1 MLIWTL
7 IKIACKTLL
16 ANPLRTFLA
25 MLGIIIGVGA
35 VISMLALGSGAK
47 AQVMGRVT
55 AMGTNLLIVRPGGD
69 RRGGVRSES
78 NRGMKLADAET
89 ILRELPQVEAVAP
102 LVMGRAQVKYFNQNI
117 NTTITGASLTYLSL
131 RSFEIERGESF
142 SALEDEHVSRV
153 ALLGANAAEQ
163 LFDEQN
169 PVGETIRIKNVNFK
183 VLGVLKAKGDQGWFN
198 PDDMIII
205 PITTAM
211 KQISGQ
217 DYLSEIDVKVENGAD
232 TAALEEKIGSI
243 LRTAHRLRPEVEDDF
258 HVRNQSELIE
268 MASSFTRTFS
278 LLLGGIASISL
289 IVGGIGIMNIML
301 VTVTERTREIGIRKA
316 IGAREWDILRQFL
329 LESIVISG
337 LGGLLGIALGFI
349 TTFLVGQFTEFNM
362 LIEGSSIALALVVS
376 AAVGIFFG
384 YYPAR
389 RAAKLNP
396 IEALRYE

>member
-69 RRGGVRSES
+69 RRGGVRSGS
-78 NRGMKLADAET
+78 NQSLKLIDADT
-89 ILRELPQVEAVAP
+89 ILKDLPQVEAVAP

-131 RSFEIERGESF
+131 RSFEIARGVSF

-163 LFDEQN
+163 LFDGQN
-169 PVGETIRIKNVNFK
+169 PVGETIRVKNVNFK

-198 PDDMIII
+198 PDDMVII

-211 KQISGQ
+211 KQVLGQ
-217 DYLSEIDVKVENGAD
+217 DYLSEIDVKVEDGAD

-243 LRTAHRLRPEVEDDF
+243 LRTTHRLRPEVEDDF
-258 HVRNQSELIE
+258 HVRNQSELVE

-278 LLLGGIASISL
+278 LLLGGIASI
-289 IVGGIGIMNIML
+289 
-301 VTVTERTREIGIRKA
+301 
-316 IGAREWDILRQFL
+316 
-329 LESIVISG
+329 
-337 LGGLLGIALGFI
+337 
-349 TTFLVGQFTEFNM
+349 
-362 LIEGSSIALALVVS
+362 
-376 AAVGIFFG
+376 
-384 YYPAR
+384 
-389 RAAKLNP
+389 
-396 IEALRYE
+396 

>member
-55 AMGTNLLIVRPGGD
+55 AMGTNLLVIRPGGD
-69 RRGGVRSES
+69 SHGGVHSGS
-78 NRGMKLADAET
+78 NQGLKLIDADT
-89 ILRELPQVEAVAP
+89 ILRDLPTVEAVAP

-117 NTTITGASLTYLSL
+117 NTTITGASLTYLAL
-131 RSFEIERGESF
+131 RSFEVAKGQSF
-142 SALEDEHVSRV
+142 SALEDEHVARV

-163 LFDEQN
+163 LFADQN
-169 PVGETIRIKNVNFK
+169 PVGDSIRIRNVNFK
-183 VLGVLKAKGDQGWFN
+183 VIGVLKAKGDQGWFN
-198 PDDMIII
+198 PDDMVVI
-205 PITTAM
+205 PIATAM
-211 KQISGQ
+211 KQILGQ
-217 DYLSEIDVKVENGAD
+217 DYLSEIDVKVAAAAD
-232 TAALEEKIGSI
+232 TKAVEGQIGSI
-243 LRTAHRLRPEVEDDF
+243 LRTTHRLRPEVEDDF
-258 HVRNQSELIE
+258 HVRNQSELVE

-289 IVGGIGIMNIML
+289 LVGGIGIMNIML

-329 LESIVISG
+329 LESILISG
-337 LGGLLGIALGFI
+337 LGGILGIALGFAAAWI
-349 TTFLVGQFTEFNM
+349 FGRFSDFTM

-376 AAVGIFFG
+376 ATVGIFFG

>member
-1 MLIWTL
+1 MLTWTL

-55 AMGTNLLIVRPGGD
+55 AMGTNLLVIRPGGEN
-69 RRGGVRSES
+69 RGGVHSGS
-78 NRGMKLADAET
+78 NQGLKLTDADT
-89 ILRELPQVEAVAP
+89 ILRDLPQVESVAP
-102 LVMGRAQVKYFNQNI
+102 LVMGRAQVKYFNKNI

-131 RSFEIERGESF
+131 RSFEVAQGQSF
-142 SALEDEHVSRV
+142 SALEDEHVARV

-163 LFDEQN
+163 LFTDQN
-169 PVGETIRIKNVNFK
+169 PVGDTIRIKNVNFK
-183 VLGVLKAKGDQGWFN
+183 VIGVLKTKGDQGWFN
-198 PDDMIII
+198 PDDMVII
-205 PITTAM
+205 PLATAM
-211 KQISGQ
+211 KQILGQ
-217 DYLSEIDVKVENGAD
+217 DYLSEIDVKMVADAD
-232 TAALEEKIGSI
+232 TSLVEQRIGSI
-243 LRTAHRLRPEVEDDF
+243 LRTTHRLRPEVEDDS
-258 HVRNQSELIE
+258 HVRNQSELVE
-268 MASSFTRTFS
+268 MASTFTRTFS
-278 LLLGGIASISL
+278 MLLGGIASISL

-329 LESIVISG
+329 LESILISG
-337 LGGLLGIALGFI
+337 LGGLLGIALGFTATWVI
-349 TTFLVGQFTEFNM
+349 GRFSDFAM

-376 AAVGIFFG
+376 ASVGIFFG

>member
-35 VISMLALGSGAK
+35 VISMLALGSGAQ

-55 AMGTNLLIVRPGGD
+55 AMGTNLLVIRPGGES
-69 RRGGVRSES
+69 RGGVRSES
-78 NRGMKLADAET
+78 NRALKLADADA
-89 ILRELPQVEAVAP
+89 ILRDLPQVEAVAP

-117 NTTITGASLTYLSL
+117 NTTITGAPLTYLAL
-131 RSFEIERGESF
+131 RSFEVEKGQAF
-142 SALEDEHVSRV
+142 SALEDEHVARV

-163 LFDEQN
+163 LFGDLN
-169 PVGETIRIKNVNFK
+169 PLGEPIRVKNVNFK
-183 VLGVLKAKGDQGWFN
+183 VIGVLKAKGDQGWFN
-198 PDDMIII
+198 PDDMVVI
-205 PITTAM
+205 PFGTAM
-211 KQISGQ
+211 KQILGQ
-217 DYLSEIDVKVENGAD
+217 DYLSEIDVKVAADAD
-232 TAALEEKIGSI
+232 TAVVEERIVSI
-243 LRTAHRLRPEVEDDF
+243 LRSNHRLRPEVDDDF
-258 HVRNQSELIE
+258 HVRNQSELVE

-278 LLLGGIASISL
+278 MLLGGIASISL

-301 VTVTERTREIGIRKA
+301 VTVTERTREIGVRKA

-329 LESIVISG
+329 LESILISG
-337 LGGLLGIALGFI
+337 LGGLMGIGLGFAVSWV
-349 TTFLVGQFTEFNM
+349 LGRFTDFAM
-362 LIEGSSIALALVVS
+362 LIEGSSIVLALVVS
-376 AAVGIFFG
+376 ASVGIFFG
-384 YYPAR
+384 FYPAH

>member
-7 IKIACKTLL
+7 VKIACKSLL
-16 ANPLRTFLA
+16 ANSLRTFLA

-47 AQVMGRVT
+47 AQVMGRVN
-55 AMGTNLLIVRPGGD
+55 AMGTNLLVIRPGGESH
-69 RRGGVRSES
+69 GGVRSES
-78 NRGMKLADAET
+78 NEGLKLADADA

-117 NTTITGASLTYLSL
+117 NTTITGAPLTYLAL
-131 RSFEIERGESF
+131 RAFEVERGQAF
-142 SALEDEHVSRV
+142 SALEDEHVARV

-163 LFDEQN
+163 LFEDQN
-169 PVGETIRIKNVNFK
+169 PLGETIRIKNVNFK
-183 VLGVLKAKGDQGWFN
+183 VIGVLKAKGDQGWFN
-198 PDDMIII
+198 PDDMVVI
-205 PITTAM
+205 PLATAM
-211 KQISGQ
+211 KQILGR
-217 DYLSEIDVKVENGAD
+217 DYLSEIDVKVEAGAD
-232 TAALEEKIGSI
+232 TATVEERIGAL
-243 LRTAHRLRPEVEDDF
+243 LRTTHRLRPEVENDF
-258 HVRNQSELIE
+258 HVRNQSELVE

-301 VTVTERTREIGIRKA
+301 VTVTERTREIGVRKA

-329 LESIVISG
+329 LESILISG
-337 LGGLLGIALGFI
+337 LGGILGIALGFAVSWI
-349 TTFLVGQFTEFNM
+349 LGRFTDFSM
-362 LIEGSSIALALVVS
+362 LIEGGSIVLALAVS
-376 AAVGIFFG
+376 ASVGIFFG

>member
-1 MLIWTL
+1 MLTWTL
-7 IKIACKTLL
+7 IKIACQTLL

-55 AMGTNLLIVRPGGD
+55 AMGTNLLVVRPGND
-69 RRGGVRSES
+69 NRGGVRSQANQS
-78 NRGMKLADAET
+78 LKLADADS
-89 ILRELPQVEAVAP
+89 ILHNLPQVEAVSP
-102 LVMGRAQVKYFNQNI
+102 LVMGRAQVKYLNQNI
-117 NTTITGASLTYLSL
+117 NTTITGAPLTYLSL
-131 RSFEIERGESF
+131 RDFEVSKGQSF
-142 SALEDEHVSRV
+142 SALEDEHVARL

-163 LFDEQN
+163 LFPDQN
-169 PVGETIRIKNVNFK
+169 PVGETIRVKNVNFK
-183 VLGVLKAKGDQGWFN
+183 VVGVLKAKGDQGWFN
-198 PDDMIII
+198 PDDMVVI
-205 PITTAM
+205 PLATAM
-211 KQISGQ
+211 KQILGQ
-217 DYLSEIDVKVENGAD
+217 EYLSEIDVKMAAGANAKAVEQQIGA
-232 TAALEEKIGSI
+232 L
-243 LRTAHRLRPEVEDDF
+243 LRSNHRLRPELEDDF
-258 HVRNQSELIE
+258 HVRNQSDLVE

-337 LGGLLGIALGFI
+337 LGGVLGIALGVTAAWLIGRFSD
-349 TTFLVGQFTEFNM
+349 FTL
-362 LIEGSSIALALVVS
+362 LIEGQSIVLALAVS
-376 AAVGIFFG
+376 ASVGIFFG

-389 RAAKLNP
+389 RAALLNP